1 MLWRDLLV
9 IKYGIELVFFRITGW
24 NNSDVLIRFE
34 DYLLDRYYRPENDDV
49 QAQDVLLEFSLYAPT
64 SSIVDF

>member
-24 NNSDVLIRFE
+24 NNADVLIRFE